1 MNIKEVLCKFNC
13 EITKFANRKQEF
25 SNRPKKTFPV
35 IENKVLKL

>member
-25 SNRPKKTFPV
+25 SNRPKKDFSRNR
-35 IENKVLKL
+35 NKVLKL

>member
-13 EITKFANRKQEF
+13 EITKLQIANRNF
-25 SNRPKKTFPV
+25 LIGLKKIFPV